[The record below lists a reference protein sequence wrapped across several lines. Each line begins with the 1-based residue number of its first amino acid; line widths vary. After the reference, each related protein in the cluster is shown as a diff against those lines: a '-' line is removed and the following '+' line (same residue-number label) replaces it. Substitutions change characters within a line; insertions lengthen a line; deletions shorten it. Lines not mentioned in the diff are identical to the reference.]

1 MPELVEKLLE
11 YLDEISI
18 LSIVGVKLLTVE
30 VLKTASGTS
39 KRFKPK
45 PLGKLIRKALGFG
58 QPQTLEEERTK
69 VQRISR
75 TLLAQLGSP
84 QPLLQEF
91 LDVICAEHKYVKGRL
106 DEDEYV
112 IRMSCPLHT
121 YHSVSAQGFI
131 LLEDCEGAIG
141 STEQRIR
148 KIELSSRSYHYY
160 NPIWGGAD
168 HIIREALLLA
178 LVSRVTRQLVA
189 VETLT
194 WYNDTLE
201 VDSKD
206 QALVLNALLQR
217 CDRVLNVQT
226 VKVCGEIQME
236 GWEALAK
243 ALMKHPCHA
252 KAIFSSKKRM
262 LQARREDLRTIWE
275 AMPGRLN
282 GVHSSW
288 VVEGRDTES
297 KVHMEKKFNKASAE
311 LKGLEPR
318 RSFVKAGQKSEQAWT
333 ELLEFLDEPEPEEAS
348 RRLRSGRELGDS

>member
-91 LDVICAEHKYVKGRL
+91 LDVICAEHKYVTGRL
-106 DEDEYV
+106 GHEYV

-148 KIELSSRSYHYY
+148 KIELSSRGYHYY

-168 HIIREALLLA
+168 HMIREALLLA

-194 WYNDTLE
+194 WYSDTLE

-243 ALMKHPCHA
+243 ALQKHPCHA
-252 KAIFSSKKRM
+252 EGIISRKEWM
-262 LQARREDLRTIWE
+262 L
-275 AMPGRLN
+275 
-282 GVHSSW
+282 
-288 VVEGRDTES
+288 
-297 KVHMEKKFNKASAE
+297 
-311 LKGLEPR
+311 
-318 RSFVKAGQKSEQAWT
+318 
-333 ELLEFLDEPEPEEAS
+333 
-348 RRLRSGRELGDS
+348 

>member
-1 MPELVEKLLE
+1 M
-11 YLDEISI
+11 S
-18 LSIVGVKLLTVE
+18 S
-30 VLKTASGTS
+30 A
-39 KRFKPK
+39 F
-45 PLGKLIRKALGFG
+45 
-58 QPQTLEEERTK
+58 
-69 VQRISR
+69 
-75 TLLAQLGSP
+75 
-84 QPLLQEF
+84 
-91 LDVICAEHKYVKGRL
+91 
-106 DEDEYV
+106 
-112 IRMSCPLHT
+112 RMSCPLHT

-148 KIELSSRSYHYY
+148 KIELSGAYHYY
-160 NPIWGGAD
+160 NQIWGGAY
-168 HIIREALLLA
+168 HTREALLLA
-178 LVSRVTRQLVA
+178 LVSRVTRQLAA

-201 VDSKD
+201 VDSK
-206 QALVLNALLQR
+206 ALALALNALLQR
-217 CDRVLNVQT
+217 CDRVLNVQS

-243 ALMKHPCHA
+243 ALLKHPCHA

-288 VVEGRDTES
+288 VVEGRDAER
-297 KVHMEKKFNKASAE
+297 FNKASAE

-318 RSFVKAGQKSEQAWT
+318 RSFVKSRKKSEQAWM